1 VSAVCLGGRFPR
13 SENRDSR
20 FPLFSRHIRIRKI
33 PDCPYLPRYP
43 DLDTLPQTTGKH
55 GTRQKWF
62 VILGLAAIAAIVWVV
77 RMIRRRLVSKTTCP
91 NQVEKKD
98 A

>member
-1 VSAVCLGGRFPR
+1 M
-13 SENRDSR
+13 
-20 FPLFSRHIRIRKI
+20 
-33 PDCPYLPRYP
+33 
-43 DLDTLPQTTGKH
+43 LPQTTGKH